1 MMKKVKYVFGFI
13 LICTIALGTTA
24 CGKKVADEE
33 RIKQELESNQEIQ
46 FLGNREQIDKI
57 VIQKRQTDKDQKTD
71 TVWCTVSTNDTEVS
85 YQKNVVLTYGL
96 YDEGWMLDDVDI
108 DSKDQWTYTPLK
120 GISENDV
127 LDSLQGHT
135 VIVENEEW
143 LITQDNLVKA
153 EVTDQQTNLDS
164 KQDRIT
170 VNLILDEEVERAEGE
185 LEISYSFDQGWV
197 FNSVLSN
204 NEFVTAMKE
213 EYALNVTEDDLTA
226 KMTETEIPFT
236 GTADNGVGRVGT
248 QTVSATIQE
257 ISNFNIDEHKSESK
271 GCSQI
276 YQCSFNLNKL
286 HAVLRVEAVITY
298 VHQNEGGWTA
308 SVSEVTSKVISA
320 DIQGD
325 WIGTYT
331 DVPWSGRSE
340 LHISEVQDDG
350 TVTAT
355 YRFVPE
361 TITKYSSVGSYELSG
376 HWDYESLEL
385 FLEAGEWIEAPTK
398 ETYSNSKDNI
408 TAELDIEEGQLKGK
422 AQGNKVFKAK
432 KENEGE

>member
-1 MMKKVKYVFGFI
+1 MMQKVKYVLGFI
-13 LICTIALGTTA
+13 LICALALGTTA

-33 RIKQELESNQEIQ
+33 QIKQELELNQKFQ
-46 FLGNREQIDKI
+46 FLRNGEQIDEI
-57 VIQKRQTDKDQKTD
+57 VIEKRQTDKEQKTD

-96 YDEGWMLDDVDI
+96 YDEGWMLDDVDV
-108 DSKDQWTYTPLK
+108 DSKDQWIFTPLK

-127 LDSLQGHT
+127 LNSLQGHT

-143 LITQDNLVKA
+143 VITQDNLVKA

-170 VNLILDEEVERAEGE
+170 VNLTLDEEVERAEGK
-185 LEISYSFDQGWV
+185 LEISYSFDQGWT
-197 FNSVLSN
+197 FDSVLANS
-204 NEFVTAMKE
+204 EFAAYMKE
-213 EYALNVTEDDLTA
+213 EYALNVTEDDLKA

-236 GTADNGVGRVGT
+236 GTADNGVGRVSN
-248 QTVSATIQE
+248 QTLSAATQE
-257 ISNFNIDEHKSESK
+257 ISDFQIDAHNSESK
-271 GCSQI
+271 GCKQI
-276 YQCSFNLNKL
+276 YQCSFNLNKSYV
-286 HAVLRVEAVITY
+286 VLGVDAKISY

-308 SVSEVTSKVISA
+308 SVSEVTSRVISA

-422 AQGNKVFKAK
+422 AQGNKVFKVK
-432 KENEGE
+432 KGNEGE